1 MSCLWG
7 EAGRGCA
14 WNIDYVW
21 FRIPGLMA
29 VCDSGRGR
37 GRKVVVMIVE
47 CKKRG
52 ADGPEVRGPA
62 DGYTH

>member
-1 MSCLWG
+1 MSCLKG
-7 EAGRGCA
+7 EGGQTGVRGM
-14 WNIDYVW
+14 IDYVW
-21 FRIPGLMA
+21 HRMPTA
-29 VCDSGRGR
+29 VCDAGRGR